1 MKSVHEVC
9 ALTHVTRKRLY
20 YYDHIGLLKPTRR
33 VGPQKSKQYSNKA
46 IERLQKIL
54 KLQEAG
60 LTIHEIKEI
69 LDAPLLQQKALLEE
83 AAIRLY
89 QERDTLNAQIRN
101 MEEYL
106 ESLCSENTFKE
117 DHTP

>member
-1 MKSVHEVC
+1 M
-9 ALTHVTRKRLY
+9 
-20 YYDHIGLLKPTRR
+20 
-33 VGPQKSKQYSNKA
+33 
-46 IERLQKIL
+46 

-60 LTIHEIKEI
+60 LTIHEIKAI
-69 LDAPLLQQKALLEE
+69 LDAPVLQQKALLEE

-106 ESLCSENTFKE
+106 ESLEEKQPA
-117 DHTP
+117 DQ